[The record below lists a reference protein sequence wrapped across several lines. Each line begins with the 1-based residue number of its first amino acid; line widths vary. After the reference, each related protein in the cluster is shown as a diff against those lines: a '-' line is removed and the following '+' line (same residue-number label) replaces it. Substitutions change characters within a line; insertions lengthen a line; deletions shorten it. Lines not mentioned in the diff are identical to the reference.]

1 MYQDPNVFLFMKLPD
16 IPILRDFCIS
26 INISNQLYVVIIKMV
41 ARKTTRRR
49 QPEPMPESSNK
60 NLLGLGG
67 IIMLILTNYQ
77 EEIKQVISTLLG
89 SAK

>member
-1 MYQDPNVFLFMKLPD
+1 
-16 IPILRDFCIS
+16 
-26 INISNQLYVVIIKMV
+26 MV